1 MEDFKHADV
10 PRGTETH
17 QSCQRLI
24 KKIPFCLRLNL
35 PTSVALRCQQSGGGT
50 VRTHGSHQLSSRIP
64 PPRCQRDPHRARPA
78 PSPQHVGAPPAEA
91 AVPPRHPPGKSPA
104 VPAPYSPAA
113 SGPAPPGGSRSSARG
128 AGGAGRGGGRA
139 AAGPHGAPGCCIE
152 GFGVR
157 GLPGK
162 VGVGVGEGERRSHP
176 RGGCARW
183 AGSVGVSEDGEGT
196 ALGGPW
202 GAGGGERAVR

>member
-24 KKIPFCLRLNL
+24 KIPFCLRLNL
-35 PTSVALRCQQSGGGT
+35 PASVALRCQQSGGGT

-64 PPRCQRDPHRARPA
+64 PPRCQRDPHRAPPA

-91 AVPPRHPPGKSPA
+91 AVPPPPSPGEE
-104 VPAPYSPAA
+104 PR
-113 SGPAPPGGSRSSARG
+113 GPRTVLTRRLRPRSARRLPELGPRGGRGRAGRG
-128 AGGAGRGGGRA
+128 AGGGGAPRSSRVLHRGLRGPRSPGGGGGGGRGGGA
-139 AAGPHGAPGCCIE
+139 AFSSP
-152 GFGVR
+152 
-157 GLPGK
+157 
-162 VGVGVGEGERRSHP
+162 
-176 RGGCARW
+176 GGCARW